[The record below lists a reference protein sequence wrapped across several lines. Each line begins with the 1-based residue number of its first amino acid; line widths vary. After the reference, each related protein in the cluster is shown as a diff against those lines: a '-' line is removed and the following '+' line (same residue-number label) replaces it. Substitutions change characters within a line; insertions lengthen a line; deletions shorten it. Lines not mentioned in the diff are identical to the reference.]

1 MQLKALYT
9 KIFRKEDNSSGTWEA
24 ELHPLM
30 LLDDLKLIYFPI
42 PKVAASSFKYVFAT
56 HLNYDQS
63 LDIKD
68 HNKLHKIIFPS
79 VDRSEVRS
87 ADYDDYLKFTCVR
100 NPWDRLVSCY
110 KSKIKSN
117 KRYKNIHFKNGV
129 DRRFLYYK
137 VFKAGMSFN
146 TFVHEV
152 CNIPDIES
160 DFHFRSQYDFVYH
173 NHHILINHLMKYET
187 LGQEYKKLNSKL
199 GNKLAKLPKMNS
211 TKRHKPTS
219 AYFDKELINLVRKRY
234 DKDFQYFKYSD
245 RP

>member
-1 MQLKALYT
+1 MQLKSLYH
-9 KIFRKEDNSSGTWEA
+9 KIFSKSYNAKSSKEA

-30 LLDDLKLIYFPI
+30 VLDDLKLIYFPI

-56 HLNYDQS
+56 YLNYDQS
-63 LDIKD
+63 VDIRD
-68 HNKLHKIIFPS
+68 HNKLHKLIFPS
-79 VDRSEVRS
+79 VNRIEIQ
-87 ADYDDYLKFTCVR
+87 AGDYDDYLKFTCVR

-117 KRYKNIHFKNGV
+117 KRYTDIHFKNGV

-137 VFKAGMSFN
+137 VFKAGMSFK

-160 DFHFRSQYDFVYH
+160 DFHFRSQYDFVYY
-173 NHHILINHLMKYET
+173 NHQILVNHLMKYES
-187 LGQEYKKLNSKL
+187 LKQDYSEFNSKL
-199 GNKLAKLPKMNS
+199 GNKLSELPKMNS
-211 TKRHKPTS
+211 TQRKKPTS
-219 AYFDKELINLVRKRY
+219 AFFDHELISLVSKRY
-234 DKDFQYFKYSD
+234 DRDFQYFNYPD